1 MSKKIIFADQLRV
14 LAFLSVVIVH
24 WFGTFWIERK
34 LVSGAI
40 FAPPVSVEDPGW
52 YVRLVPSFLPDFNF
66 GPFGVA
72 VFFLISGFVIPFSCR
87 AKSAKGFIF
96 SRALRIYPTYAV
108 SLSLTILAVY
118 ITSRYFWGEVPEISW
133 KTILANVTLT
143 QTLVMA
149 PSIDL
154 VNWTLAIEIK
164 FYLAC
169 FLLRKFIVKNQFY
182 PFVFLSVITF
192 FMNVHH
198 SKMPGM
204 LAMDMMFITFM
215 SIGVLFNYHFIGA
228 MSSARAYGYGV
239 IQLFIFWKTLQI
251 SQIAPQTN
259 VEMMC
264 VTYAT
269 LLFSGCYLLR
279 DRFRDLRLLSFLSGI
294 SFPFYALHS
303 VIGYCILRLMVE
315 HGINYIAATFVTF
328 IFIIALATCV
338 HHIIEKRSIL
348 WGKWCR

>member
-1 MSKKIIFADQLRV
+1 
-14 LAFLSVVIVH
+14 
-24 WFGTFWIERK
+24 
-34 LVSGAI
+34 
-40 FAPPVSVEDPGW
+40 
-52 YVRLVPSFLPDFNF
+52 
-66 GPFGVA
+66 
-72 VFFLISGFVIPFSCR
+72 
-87 AKSAKGFIF
+87 
-96 SRALRIYPTYAV
+96 
-108 SLSLTILAVY
+108 
-118 ITSRYFWGEVPEISW
+118 
-133 KTILANVTLT
+133 
-143 QTLVMA
+143 
-149 PSIDL
+149 
-154 VNWTLAIEIK
+154 
-164 FYLAC
+164 
-169 FLLRKFIVKNQFY
+169 
-182 PFVFLSVITF
+182 
-192 FMNVHH
+192 
-198 SKMPGM
+198 MPG
-204 LAMDMMFITFM
+204 LRAMDIMFITFM